1 MNFYS
6 STDKFFNNKSLL
18 PIAFSVS
25 FIIKLICFF
34 FILNLDLTILYGD
47 QSKYWELSEK
57 IFNEKSFFQEEF
69 GTMRVP
75 LYPIFLYILKLIN
88 SSIYFVIFVQLI
100 INFYILYLIYQ
111 IGCLFNKAV
120 GNISILISSISLN
133 LLNSSLFILTESIF
147 LPFFF
152 CIY

>member
-1 MNFYS
+1 
-6 STDKFFNNKSLL
+6 
-18 PIAFSVS
+18 
-25 FIIKLICFF
+25 
-34 FILNLDLTILYGD
+34 
-47 QSKYWELSEK
+47 
-57 IFNEKSFFQEEF
+57 
-69 GTMRVP
+69 MRVP

-111 IGCLFNKAV
+111 IGCLFNKAI

-147 LPFFF
+147 LPFFLLYILNLLKF
-152 CIY
+152 LKNKNYKNKYLIISSIFLGLATLTRPISLYFFIFIFFFFFLKKNYY

>member
-1 MNFYS
+1 MV
-6 STDKFFNNKSLL
+6 
-18 PIAFSVS
+18 I
-25 FIIKLICFF
+25 
-34 FILNLDLTILYGD
+34 NL
-47 QSKYWELSEK
+47 YWELSEK

-133 LLNSSLFILTESIF
+133 LLNSYCLLTKAF
-147 LPFFF
+147 FCLFFF